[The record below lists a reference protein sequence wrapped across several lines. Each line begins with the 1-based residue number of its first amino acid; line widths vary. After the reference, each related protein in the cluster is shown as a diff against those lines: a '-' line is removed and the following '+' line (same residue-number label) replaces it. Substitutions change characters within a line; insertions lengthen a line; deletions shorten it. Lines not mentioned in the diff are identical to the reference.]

1 MELTHIIA
9 KVLYTSFFLGA
20 IPVLFTI
27 ISGVVIWRRH
37 RMLAPVPLVLGF
49 FQAVCIFVLISD
61 HIPEMSSFVLLGIVL
76 PAILAVVGSLW
87 TVRRTKIRRERAYGI
102 GVSMLGCA
110 LTGGHV
116 AFYCVAVWQ
125 TI

>member
-1 MELTHIIA
+1 
-9 KVLYTSFFLGA
+9 
-20 IPVLFTI
+20 
-27 ISGVVIWRRH
+27 
-37 RMLAPVPLVLGF
+37 
-49 FQAVCIFVLISD
+49 
-61 HIPEMSSFVLLGIVL
+61 MSSFVLLGIVL